1 MLEQKFKK
9 LIAGFPNLVDGRFVM
24 SQSQAE
30 QLIRDSNWCPPL
42 EQIVKRAKKR
52 SDLPDSAWE
61 PFDRLVE
68 KEHST
73 LNRRN
78 TGV

>member
-42 EQIVKRAKKR
+42 
-52 SDLPDSAWE
+52 
-61 PFDRLVE
+61 
-68 KEHST
+68 
-73 LNRRN
+73 
-78 TGV
+78 

>member
-42 EQIVKRAKKR
+42 EQIVKRAKKT
-52 SDLPDSAWE
+52 LGLAG
-61 PFDRLVE
+61 FRLGAI
-68 KEHST
+68 
-73 LNRRN
+73 RPAC
-78 TGV
+78 